1 MSDKQ
6 TRSPNTMFIGASVYF
21 LASLLLPIMKY
32 ISVVYID
39 MLMVFILFFSIVAK
53 SGPKFLKFVKPFFLL
68 MFFQLIGGL
77 LKADGVKSILL
88 TFYSSLYFILPLLLG
103 FYLISNNYV
112 KIIKLL
118 LLEVVLCIIIT
129 AITSSMGLKEF
140 PFASREL
147 ASGMARDP
155 NFMLYNSR
163 NIGGFDFTYLVPIV
177 IPMFLFMY
185 SKKTIN
191 LLQLVII
198 LYLLINF
205 VFLTQYTTAII
216 FVFVALLSFL
226 FARNYTPRK
235 FIIILMSFS
244 LIFIFLKPLIGFLF
258 FYLAI
263 DNVSPDVAM
272 RFIALG
278 EKMMGVE
285 TTNDA
290 YLLREEVYNK
300 SIQVFLSDPILGGV
314 FHGSNNIGGHSFIL
328 DIITSFGLLG
338 LISLI
343 FAYRKIF
350 RCFYLPFR
358 YESYYG
364 YMLWAL
370 LVSIIL
376 AILNT
381 VPNILA
387 VGFILPM
394 AAYLI
399 QQKQN
404 GMKLDRV

>member
-1 MSDKQ
+1 MSDKK
-6 TRSPNTMFIGASVYF
+6 TKGPSILFIGASIYF
-21 LASLLLPIMKY
+21 LSSLLLPIMKY
-32 ISVVYID
+32 LSVVYID

-53 SGPKFLKFVKPFFLL
+53 SGPNFLKFVKPFLL
-68 MFFQLIGGL
+68 LIFFQLIGGL
-77 LKADGVKSILL
+77 LKANGVKSILL
-88 TFYSSLYFILPLLLG
+88 TFYSSLYFILPLILG
-103 FYLISNNYV
+103 FYLISNNYI

-118 LLEVVLCIIIT
+118 LLEVVICIIIT
-129 AITSSMGLKEF
+129 SVTSSRGLKEF

-147 ASGMARDP
+147 ASGMDGDP
-155 NFMLYNSR
+155 NFMLYNLR

-191 LLQLVII
+191 VLQLVII

-205 VFLTQYTTAII
+205 VFLSQYTTAII
-216 FVFVALLSFL
+216 FVFVALLSLL

-235 FIIILMSFS
+235 FILIILSFS
-244 LIFIFLKPLIGFLF
+244 LIFIFLKPLIGSLF

-263 DNVSPDVAM
+263 DNVSPDVAI

-278 EKMMGVE
+278 EKMMGGE
-285 TTNDA
+285 TSNDA

-300 SIQVFLSDPILGGV
+300 SIQIFLSDPILGGV
-314 FHGSNNIGGHSFIL
+314 FHGSNNIGGHSFVL

-338 LISLI
+338 FISLF
-343 FAYRKIF
+343 FAYRQIF
-350 RCFYLPFR
+350 RCFYKP
-358 YESYYG
+358 YKNESYYG

-370 LVSIIL
+370 LVSIML

-387 VGFILPM
+387 IGFILPI

-404 GMKLDRV
+404 NMKLDRV

>member
-1 MSDKQ
+1 
-6 TRSPNTMFIGASVYF
+6 
-21 LASLLLPIMKY
+21 
-32 ISVVYID
+32 
-39 MLMVFILFFSIVAK
+39 
-53 SGPKFLKFVKPFFLL
+53 
-68 MFFQLIGGL
+68 
-77 LKADGVKSILL
+77 
-88 TFYSSLYFILPLLLG
+88 
-103 FYLISNNYV
+103 
-112 KIIKLL
+112 
-118 LLEVVLCIIIT
+118 
-129 AITSSMGLKEF
+129 MGLKEF